1 MTGALS
7 RSTTTQGTNR
17 TCNRLIQ
24 SNESNNHNQRSIYFR
39 AQHNTSNNQQQ
50 SNNRFIENNSEDQ
63 GASTTNLT
71 SAQRITALGKT
82 IKEIKKIAR
91 INYQPSP
98 NTFQDTSS
106 TKTTILSD
114 TAILNSTESKRRKL
128 DVTQQAPVGVNSTNQ
143 IIPENQY
150 PKSASENNDVSYTLS
165 IMSPDLEILTNE
177 EKPNTV
183 LISKND
189 VPLGNAIPKDILT
202 DTSKLIGVPTVID
215 EPHDI
220 YKTCLIKKDNGS
232 VVEAEYEILS
242 ESASELEISSEIE
255 NSINPI
261 FLNDEALA
269 GVTEN
274 SGVYNIVSESE
285 SELDKTIIIDEPL
298 SESESELDKTII
310 IDEPLSENESE
321 LDKTIIID
329 EPLSENESELD
340 KTLVID
346 EPLNIE
352 DNGKSSLF
360 SKEDM
365 DIILKDY
372 DSEIAR
378 PYLHSVNL
386 SINTR
391 YLIQEISL
399 AAINKIRTYFT
410 SKVNENIMFLM
421 SQLVLLN
428 KKLLKL
434 SLIHNNQTNSLCYKK
449 YCESLVKF
457 NDRCERME
465 NHEIPGIIS
474 SFVEEIAHIIN
485 SFTSPRTS
493 EVTTDNEQSESQSL
507 LNDSN
512 GHNVIN
518 ENNQEETHIS
528 SISKV
533 TRDEE
538 QSESQF
544 LLNDSNG
551 HNVINENNQE
561 ETHISSISKV

>member
-7 RSTTTQGTNR
+7 RPTTTQGTNR
-17 TCNRLIQ
+17 TRNRLIQ

-50 SNNRFIENNSEDQ
+50 SNNRFIENNFEDQ

-82 IKEIKKIAR
+82 MKEIKKIAR
-91 INYQPSP
+91 INYQLSP

-106 TKTTILSD
+106 TRTTILSD
-114 TAILNSTESKRRKL
+114 TAILNMTESKRRKL

-143 IIPENQY
+143 IISKNQY
-150 PKSASENNDVSYTLS
+150 PKSASENDDVSYTVS
-165 IMSPDLEILTNE
+165 IMSPGLETLKNLMQEILTNQE
-177 EKPNTV
+177 NPNTV

-220 YKTCLIKKDNGS
+220 YKTCLIKEDNGS

-242 ESASELEISSEIE
+242 ESASELETSSEIE

-274 SGVYNIVSESE
+274 SGVYNIVSE
-285 SELDKTIIIDEPL
+285 
-298 SESESELDKTII
+298 
-310 IDEPLSENESE
+310 
-321 LDKTIIID
+321 
-329 EPLSENESELD
+329 NESELD

-352 DNGKSSLF
+352 DNCKSSLF

-391 YLIQEISL
+391 YLVQEISL
-399 AAINKIRTYFT
+399 AAINKIRTSFT

-421 SQLVLLN
+421 SEFVLLN

-434 SLIHNNQTNSLCYKK
+434 SLIYNNQTNSLCYKK
-449 YCESLVKF
+449 YRESLVKF
-457 NDRCERME
+457 NDRCERMKNDE
-465 NHEIPGIIS
+465 MPGIIS
-474 SFVEEIAHIIN
+474 SFVEEITHIIN

-493 EVTTDNEQSESQSL
+493 EVTRDKEQSEPQFL

-538 QSESQF
+538 QSKPQLDTKSYWGSRYF
-544 LLNDSNG
+544 
-551 HNVINENNQE
+551 
-561 ETHISSISKV
+561 